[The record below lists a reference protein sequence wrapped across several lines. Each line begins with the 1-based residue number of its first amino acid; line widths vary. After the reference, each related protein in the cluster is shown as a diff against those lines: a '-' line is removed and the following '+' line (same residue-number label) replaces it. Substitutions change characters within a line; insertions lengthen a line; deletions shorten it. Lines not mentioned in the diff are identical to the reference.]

1 METTQEK
8 INRFRLYNRTMIAA
22 ALAKP
27 NRRYQG
33 VPAKLLLCS
42 ILDSLSVAAFPDTNM
57 KNGERFRETI
67 KCFSEFEYIDHVSLL
82 QLLAILDSFKSVPIE
97 FQDFHKC
104 VQGMHLERFPKTQ
117 RLFKQNIS
125 IDRDPTLKE
134 ILEIWPKDINGE
146 PIKKGGLNPLVFT
159 HGNLIWK
166 YRNKLAH
173 EFRNPGNGVDIDV
186 KLTKTAYY
194 QEVSKVT
201 DMSPIDGLSFENR
214 WELVYPTGFFYHLTK
229 SILDGV
235 CNSYQKQGNSP
246 FLSYS
251 EGSSWL
257 V

>member
-8 INRFRLYNRTMIAA
+8 IKRFKLYNRTMIAA
-22 ALAKP
+22 ALAKT
-27 NRRYQG
+27 NRRYKG

-42 ILDSLSVAAFPDTNM
+42 ILDSLSVAAFPDTKM
-57 KNGERFRETI
+57 KNGERFTETI
-67 KCFSEFEYIDHVSLL
+67 KRFSEFEYSDHVSLL
-82 QLLAILDSFKSVPIE
+82 QLLAILDGLESVPIE

-104 VQGMHLERFPKTQ
+104 VKRMHLDRFPKTQ
-117 RLFKQNIS
+117 SLFKQNIS

-134 ILEIWPKDINGE
+134 ILEIWPKDIGGE
-146 PIKKGGLNPLVFT
+146 PIKKLRLNPSLFT

-173 EFRNPGNGVDIDV
+173 EFRNPGNSVDMDV

-194 QEVSKVT
+194 QEVSKVI
-201 DMSPIDGLSFENR
+201 DISPIDGLSFEKR

-235 CNSYQKQGNSP
+235 CDTYQKQGNSP
-246 FLSYS
+246 FLSYF
-251 EGSSWL
+251 EGTSWL
-257 V
+257 A